1 MKTMN
6 HSKGSRMDY
15 NDFGARVR
23 RRRQQL
29 GWTQEQLARE
39 LGVSTSFIGHVE
51 RGSRKASLETLVSI
65 AKCMNVS
72 ADYLLATSLEIPS
85 PQEYPQPLH
94 DPHKRT
100 KFCELVRDLH
110 RYLEDEDDDLSQP

>member
-1 MKTMN
+1 
-6 HSKGSRMDY
+6 MDY

-51 RGSRKASLETLVSI
+51 RGSRKASLETLVAI
-65 AKCMNVS
+65 AKCMNISV
-72 ADYLLATSLEIPS
+72 DYLLAASLDIPS
-85 PQEYPQPLH
+85 SPDYPKLLR
-94 DPHKRT
+94 DPNRRAR
-100 KFCELVRDLH
+100 FNELVHDLH
-110 RYLEDEDDDLSQP
+110 RYLEDEEESLS